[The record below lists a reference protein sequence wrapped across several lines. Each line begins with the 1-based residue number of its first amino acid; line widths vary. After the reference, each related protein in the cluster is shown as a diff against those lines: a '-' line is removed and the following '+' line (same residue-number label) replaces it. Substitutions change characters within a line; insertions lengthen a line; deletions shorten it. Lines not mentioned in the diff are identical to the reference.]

1 VLSAIADDLIS
12 LFFSYSCAGLQAALL
27 RRNLK
32 MSLPIAVY
40 VPFIVVRKKN
50 STNLLYWA
58 YKISRIYVNLLKA
71 LRALISLRL
80 LQTLMEF
87 YWFSGAPSEGRVW

>member
-1 VLSAIADDLIS
+1 MLSAIADDLIS

-40 VPFIVVRKKN
+40 VPFIVVRKK
-50 STNLLYWA
+50 TFDELALLGTQ
-58 YKISRIYVNLLKA
+58 ISRIY
-71 LRALISLRL
+71 S
-80 LQTLMEF
+80 M
-87 YWFSGAPSEGRVW
+87 